1 MGNYF
6 TLRTHTK
13 ISGRQRPRVC
23 SRLRTHE
30 HFTPARAHF
39 QLPVDPPVSP
49 HYRTVPLLMPIRARE
64 DFKPQSHGCGL
75 TRFPGA
81 LRRHQSELMSRAI
94 SASSCAGFLR
104 LLCSASTS
112 TIFCK
117 VGAELSRITRS
128 LDFGFYLRTCM
139 SSADFSSDLFCY
151 Y

>member
-1 MGNYF
+1 MF
-6 TLRTHTK
+6 ELRHTK
-13 ISGRQRPRVC
+13 TRTGSGLA
-23 SRLRTHE
+23 RLQHERAHE
-30 HFTPARAHF
+30 HFTPRSCALSTPGEPAG
-39 QLPVDPPVSP
+39 QSTKDWAA
-49 HYRTVPLLMPIRARE
+49 PLLMPIRARE

-81 LRRHQSELMSRAI
+81 LRRHQSESMSRAT
-94 SASSCAGFLR
+94 SSSSSAGFLR

-112 TIFCK
+112 TNFCK

-139 SSADFSSDLFCY
+139 SSADFSSCLFCY